1 VILRRLFFLIVL
13 SLAGWCAQAQSDL
26 IATRGIYVDKT
37 INLPMDEVVDKE
49 FSPFGGLLKRSLSP
63 SVRWIHLTI
72 DRSRSTDQVATLVV
86 GPHYLA
92 EIALYEKQQGQWVRR
107 VVGDRYPSP
116 QPSCPF
122 GSYCFVIALDKL
134 DSPDLYLRV
143 QTINGYYITT
153 QLLDR
158 VAVEDEMRDR
168 ALSAGLECGVLLVLI
183 VLSFLLV
190 LTGGGTIASYF
201 CLTQITALGLTLSVL
216 GVLANYLTPE
226 YAWVDNFLFN
236 LFYVLRCLFSV
247 LLSIAFLKNL
257 PIPVWYTQVTRALVA
272 IFVFEIVWLLLMP
285 VSLYSL
291 AFNFAFI
298 VLWPLI
304 WLIVLFQVRIQP
316 LTHRYL
322 MLGITMSMG
331 LMMWVDMIP
340 AFGLTQF
347 DRMLVPGNFGGLMVS
362 VLMSL
367 LVTSEVRV
375 RSQMQKKLIADL
387 ARAQSIN
394 MLESQQIKERSMM
407 IDMLTHELKNP
418 LAAMRMAAGS
428 LKTSLMK
435 LPASATQ
442 DSNDRISSMIDAIQG
457 MNTVIERCVQV
468 DSLDQGK
475 MVVIMEEID
484 IEELLSD
491 ARRASR
497 DPGRIRIH
505 IHSPPLLFKTDAG
518 LLSIVLTNL
527 VDNALKYSP
536 HDSLVEVSVRMDVR
550 AFKLVVENAVGVAGS
565 PEPEKVFFRYYRGE
579 HAHAWPGTGLG
590 LYLVKSI
597 CDILNGSVE
606 CQATV
611 EKVNFSVTL
620 QS

>member
-1 VILRRLFFLIVL
+1 
-13 SLAGWCAQAQSDL
+13 
-26 IATRGIYVDKT
+26 
-37 INLPMDEVVDKE
+37 
-49 FSPFGGLLKRSLSP
+49 
-63 SVRWIHLTI
+63 
-72 DRSRSTDQVATLVV
+72 
-86 GPHYLA
+86 
-92 EIALYEKQQGQWVRR
+92 
-107 VVGDRYPSP
+107 
-116 QPSCPF
+116 
-122 GSYCFVIALDKL
+122 
-134 DSPDLYLRV
+134 
-143 QTINGYYITT
+143 
-153 QLLDR
+153 
-158 VAVEDEMRDR
+158 
-168 ALSAGLECGVLLVLI
+168 
-183 VLSFLLV
+183 
-190 LTGGGTIASYF
+190 
-201 CLTQITALGLTLSVL
+201 
-216 GVLANYLTPE
+216 
-226 YAWVDNFLFN
+226 
-236 LFYVLRCLFSV
+236 VLRCLFSV

-304 WLIVLFQVRIQP
+304 WLFVLFQVRIQP

-505 IHSPPLLFKTDAG
+505 IHSPSLLFKTDAG

-536 HDSLVEVSVRMDVR
+536 HDSLVEVSARMDAR